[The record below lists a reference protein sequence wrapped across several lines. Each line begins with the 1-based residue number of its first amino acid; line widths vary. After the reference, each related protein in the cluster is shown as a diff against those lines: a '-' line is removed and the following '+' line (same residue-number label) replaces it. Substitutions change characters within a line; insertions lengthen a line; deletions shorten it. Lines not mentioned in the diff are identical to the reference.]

1 MSYIERE
8 GLPASGIKRKLA
20 VAGVFCALLVLIPL
34 GMAYS
39 VCSCLKDLCEEGN

>member
-1 MSYIERE
+1 MSYIERDD
-8 GLPASGIKRKLA
+8 PTVSGIKRKLA